1 VERIAVSRPDDRAEW
16 VGAAIDSGDPGEC
29 FQSGE
34 PVMTKRVIL
43 AGILG
48 GILLFN
54 WGFVAHMVLPIG
66 EMGVHMLPDEAAVVG
81 TIRSTVKGPGFYVFP
96 GMDMSGKASESE
108 QQAWAERAKQGPVG
122 VLIVRPQGSEFVM
135 GPLLL
140 TELGTNIVSSLLAA
154 LLLSQVRVGASYWTR
169 VGLVT
174 LLGLFAFVT
183 VVVPYWNWYSFP
195 ADFVASEAI
204 EHVVGW
210 FVAGLAMA
218 AIVRAPKSKIAE

>member
-1 VERIAVSRPDDRAEW
+1 MIAASRPDDRAEQ
-16 VGAAIDSGDPGEC
+16 VGRAIDSGDPGKS

-34 PVMTKRVIL
+34 PIMVKRVIL

-66 EMGVHMLPDEAAVVG
+66 EMGVHVLPDEAAVVG
-81 TIRSTVKGPGFYVFP
+81 PIRGTVKEPGFYLFP

-108 QQAWAERAKQGPVG
+108 KQAWAEKAKQGPVG
-122 VLIVRPQGSEFVM
+122 VLIVRPRGGEFVI

-140 TELGTNIVSSLLAA
+140 NEVGTNLLSAILAA

-210 FVAGLAMA
+210 FLAGLAMA
-218 AIVRAPKSKIAE
+218 AIVRAPRGKVAE